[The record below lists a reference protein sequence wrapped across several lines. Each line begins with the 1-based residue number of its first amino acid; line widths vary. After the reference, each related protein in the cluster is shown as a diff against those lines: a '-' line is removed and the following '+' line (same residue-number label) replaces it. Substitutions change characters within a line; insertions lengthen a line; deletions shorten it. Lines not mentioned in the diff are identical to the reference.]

1 MDTWRSER
9 DINGWKLNSQEW
21 IMFLDKVMNVNVDED
36 WMEDRKS
43 YGTKDDVNTM
53 VDVDGG
59 KV

>member
-43 YGTKDDVNTM
+43 YKTKEDVNTM
-53 VDVDGG
+53 VDVDSG

>member
-1 MDTWRSER
+1 
-9 DINGWKLNSQEW
+9 
-21 IMFLDKVMNVNVDED
+21 MFLDKVMNVSVDED

-43 YGTKDDVNTM
+43 YKTKEDVNTM